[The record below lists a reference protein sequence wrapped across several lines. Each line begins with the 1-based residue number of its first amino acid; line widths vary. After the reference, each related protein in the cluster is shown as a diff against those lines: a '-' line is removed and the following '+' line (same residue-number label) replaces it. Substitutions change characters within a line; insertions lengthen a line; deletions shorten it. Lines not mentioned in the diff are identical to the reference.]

1 MANETVLSGKKSP
14 RLRAYVW
21 PLVKITVSFGII
33 AYLLSIIPAT
43 LILKTI
49 GTANIGL
56 LVAAWS
62 IFFSKYMVAAWMLRV
77 LTVRQ
82 GITLATLELFKINLI
97 TGFYGLLLP
106 GGPVPAG
113 IVRWYRMASKDNK
126 PAEALSVVLLNRLL
140 DYWSLAL
147 VALGFWLLDD
157 VAHSNLLLGTV
168 LAAVFIGL
176 SLLYVVST
184 HQTTWRLFDHL
195 VEALPLIPE
204 FVRQKLRK
212 LSSSLSQFNGLGL
225 GAHSSVLALCV
236 IRSLLN
242 VATLYCLALAIG
254 IDLSV
259 ITIGWAGS
267 LTGLLSILPITYAG
281 LGLREA
287 SLIVL
292 FEPYGIS
299 KAEIFSLSML
309 WFSGSVLVAAC
320 GGVLEARQ
328 FLRKRQNS
336 GEKSSKA
343 P

>member
-1 MANETVLSGKKSP
+1 
-14 RLRAYVW
+14 
-21 PLVKITVSFGII
+21 
-33 AYLLSIIPAT
+33 
-43 LILKTI
+43 
-49 GTANIGL
+49 
-56 LVAAWS
+56 
-62 IFFSKYMVAAWMLRV
+62 MVAAWMLRV

-113 IVRWYRMASKDNK
+113 IVRWHKMASKDNK
-126 PAEALSVVLLNRLL
+126 PAEALSVVLLNRIL

-147 VALGFWLLDD
+147 VALGFWYLDD
-157 VAHSNLLLGTV
+157 LARSNLLLGTV
-168 LAAVFIGL
+168 LATVFIGL
-176 SLLYVVST
+176 SFLYVVST
-184 HQTTWRLFDHL
+184 HHYTWRLFDHL

-236 IRSLLN
+236 IRSLTI

-254 IDLSV
+254 IDLSAV
-259 ITIGWAGS
+259 TIGWAAS
-267 LTGLLSILPITYAG
+267 VTGLLSILPITYAG

-299 KAEIFSLSML
+299 KAEVFSLSML
-309 WFSGSVLVAAC
+309 WFSGAVLVAAC
-320 GGVLEARQ
+320 GGILEARHL
-328 FLRKRQNS
+328 FRKRRNTS
-336 GEKSSKA
+336 GPSS
-343 P
+343 